1 MRFRIAGGLCCLL
14 LGTTTAA
21 WAISDE
27 GIDVNGDA
35 VEYHEAEQRVVG
47 HGHVSAT
54 AHDTTLTCDHAVIY
68 LSTKDAFL
76 NGHVRIVQSTGTL
89 SGDQILY
96 NFETRKGSVI
106 RATGVVGPWRM
117 EGDRADKVADSGFTV
132 RQGYLTT
139 CEFETPHYRIQA
151 RQVRIVPG
159 DRVIIKNAVMYLGP
173 VPVFYLPSYVHRLDD
188 RRPHVSLIP
197 GQSKAWG
204 PFLLSSWRYYLH
216 ENLQGRINLDYRERR
231 GMSEG
236 IDTKYRLSED
246 NEGLL
251 RYYHTH
257 EHRIT
262 KGHRYSSKKKEPAV
276 IEDRYRVDW
285 RHHWTIDPETTATVE
300 LHEVKDDTFLK
311 DYFRREFEQDNQ
323 PKTYVQLIRSDPRYV
338 VTFLNRFRVNHYQAE
353 IAQLPE
359 IQYRVQ
365 PAALQ
370 LQHPLH
376 MLAPWLSEDPL
387 LAPNQPSTN
396 WYYQSTT
403 TYDRLYREPAYKGPV
418 DHVFRFDTSHQ
429 VSYQTHLLGALNVTP
444 FIATEETWYSKD
456 GIHNSD
462 TFRGVFET
470 GVDMNLR
477 IFRNFEVGTDAAGL
491 DLHGLRH
498 IITPSLSYRYNPQP
512 TVPPTHL
519 KQFDG
524 IDALDESQSLSP
536 QVEQKLQTKRG
547 AGKRNQLVDLARLV
561 LGTTYNFRTHANS
574 GGRLANL
581 AGNLELK
588 PYPWLL
594 VETDTTWHTHHHQFL
609 GLNLDLVAGPGAS
622 EPFSGLGPANGSDR
636 RITVN
641 AELPWAVGL
650 GWRWQ
655 RNKNGQITAELAMNL
670 GPKWRLG
677 LYERA
682 DVRRVNSDGSK
693 FINRPAESE
702 FRLRRDLHE
711 WTVEFVLSRRRAEG
725 NEILLLFHLKAF
737 PDQPLEFQRTYN
749 RPKLGN
755 RRPLFVG

>member
-1 MRFRIAGGLCCLL
+1 MRFRIVGGFCCLL
-14 LGTTTAA
+14 LGITAQA
-21 WAISDE
+21 WAVHSE
-27 GIDVNGDA
+27 TIDVLGDV

-54 AHDTTLTCDHAVIY
+54 VSDTTLTCDHAVIY

-76 NGHVRIVQSTGTL
+76 NGHVRIVQPTGTL

-106 RATGVVGPWRM
+106 RATGAVGPWRT

-139 CEFETPHYRIQA
+139 CEFETPHSRIQA

-159 DRVIIKNAVMYLGP
+159 DRVILKNAVMYLGP
-173 VPVFYLPSYVHRLDD
+173 APVLYFPSYVHRFDD
-188 RRPHVSLIP
+188 RRPRVTLTP
-197 GQSKAWG
+197 GQSKDWG
-204 PFLLSSWRYYLH
+204 PFLLTSWRYYLH

-231 GMSEG
+231 GMGTG

-246 NEGLL
+246 NDGLL

-262 KGHRYSSKKKEPAV
+262 KGHRFVGKKKEAAV
-276 IEDRYRVDW
+276 IENRYRTDW
-285 RHHWTIDPETTATVE
+285 RHYWTIDPDTTATAE
-300 LHEVKDDTFLK
+300 LHQVKDENFMK

-323 PKTYVQLIRSDPRYV
+323 PKTYIQLIRSDPRYV
-338 VTFLNRFRVNHYQAE
+338 VTLLNRFRVNRYQAE
-353 IAQLPE
+353 INQLPE
-359 IQYRVQ
+359 LQYKVQ
-365 PAALQ
+365 PTAIQ

-376 MLAPWLSEDPL
+376 MLAPWLSENSL
-387 LAPNQPSTN
+387 SARNQFNTN

-403 TYDRLYREPAYKGPV
+403 TYDRLYREPINAGTT
-418 DHVFRFDTSHQ
+418 DHVSRFDTSHQ
-429 VSYQTHLLGALNVTP
+429 ISYQTRLLGALNVTP
-444 FIATEETWYSKD
+444 FVATEQTWYSKD
-456 GIHNSD
+456 GLQGSD
-462 TFRGVFET
+462 TIRGVVQT
-470 GVDMNLR
+470 GVDMSLR
-477 IFRNFEVGTDAAGL
+477 VFRTFEVETDAAGL
-491 DLHGLRH
+491 NLHRLRH

-519 KQFDG
+519 MQFDG
-524 IDALDESQSLSP
+524 IDALDETQTLGL
-536 QVEQKLQTKRG
+536 QVEQKFQTKRG
-547 AGKRNQLVDLARLV
+547 NEKQKQLVDLARLV
-561 LGTTYNFRTHANS
+561 LGTTYNFRTHLNS
-574 GGRLANL
+574 GGRFANL
-581 AGNLELK
+581 TGNLELK

-594 VETDTTWHTHHHQFL
+594 VQTDTTWQTYTHRFQS
-609 GLNLDLVAGPGAS
+609 LNLDLVAGPGAS
-622 EPFSGLGPANGSDR
+622 DPLSGLGTAKGSNQ
-636 RITVN
+636 RIATN
-641 AELPWAVGL
+641 SELPWTTGL

-655 RNKNGQITAELAMNL
+655 REGNGQITFELATNL

-711 WTVEFVLSRRRAEG
+711 WTVELLLNRRRAEG

-737 PDQPLEFQRTYN
+737 PDQPLELQRIYN

-755 RRPLFVG
+755 RHALFVG